1 MAAKANKIE
10 VAPESGDVIDIN
22 EKRNALAVAP
32 IDTAKSEAV
41 RVKVAANVAEAL
53 AEAKRLGASY
63 ADGTMSLTDLAML
76 LNQLCRDGIAFVGKS
91 GDIAETLYLTFANAQ
106 NLRAAERGGVD
117 FIKASAKESKS
128 AITLFRSFGKREV
141 CAQGEDWFKR
151 VLGVKDALGADCKLS
166 GYNALAKANR
176 AVVAESAKL
185 IGNRAVIAD
194 DSMIMDWIMNKPA
207 DDKPAHEVLQKIL
220 NDMRTLSK
228 DSESLFEQSV
238 LGVDVLAAMQTLSN
252 VAQRWCDTQ
261 VDMI

>member
-10 VAPESGDVIDIN
+10 VAPESGEVIDIN
-22 EKRNALAVAP
+22 EKRNAIAVAVE
-32 IDTAKSEAV
+32 DTAKSESV

-76 LNQLCRDGIAFVGKS
+76 LNQLCRDRIAFIGKA
-91 GDIAETLYLTFANAQ
+91 GDIAESLYITFANAQ

-128 AITLFRSFGKREV
+128 AITLFRSFGKPEV

-151 VLGVKDALGADCKLS
+151 VLSVKDALGADCKLS

-176 AVVAESAKL
+176 SVVAESAKL
-185 IGNRAVIAD
+185 IGNRAMIAD
-194 DSMIMDWIMNKPA
+194 DSDIMDWIMNKPA

-220 NDMRTLSK
+220 NDMRALSK
-228 DSESLFEQSV
+228 DSEGVFLRSA
-238 LGVDVLAAMQTLSN
+238 LGEDVLAVMQQFSN
-252 VAQRWCDTQ
+252 VAQTWIDTQ
-261 VDMI
+261 VDVL